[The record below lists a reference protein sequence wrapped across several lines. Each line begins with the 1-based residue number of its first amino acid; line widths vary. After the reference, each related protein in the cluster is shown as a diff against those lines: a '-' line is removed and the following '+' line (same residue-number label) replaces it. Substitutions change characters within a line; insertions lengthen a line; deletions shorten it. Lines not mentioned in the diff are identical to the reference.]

1 MQKENS
7 LYTIRPI
14 LITLITLIGLSGCST
29 QKNTAQSRWWH
40 ALNARYN
47 TYYNGTLA
55 YIDGSLEKEQNN
67 QDNYTELIPLYTV
80 GNKNSREIG
89 KANYDRA
96 IEKAEK
102 AIHQHSI
109 KRRPQWTKERRKTA
123 QDIEWLNRREYN
135 PFLWRA
141 WMLLG
146 RSQFFKG
153 DFESAAATFSY
164 MSRLYRTQPA
174 IYGKARAWL
183 VKCYTQQGWLYDAED
198 VVRNMQRDSID
209 WRAQKDWDYAY
220 ADYYIHQ
227 GDYLH
232 AITYLLRVIN
242 HEMRRKQ
249 KAREWY
255 LLGQL
260 YASLS
265 MQPSQQANNYRLLA
279 YKAFR
284 HVVRLTPPY
293 ELEFNARISMT
304 EVMATGNAKKMIA
317 KLKRMAT
324 NPKNKEYQDQVFYAI
339 GNIYLAQKDTL
350 AAISAYEQGNH
361 KATRT
366 GIEKGVLLL
375 HLGDLYWQK
384 ELFSDAKR
392 CYGEAIGLLDT
403 DRKDYP
409 QMAERSKVLD
419 QLVPYTEAIHLQDS
433 LQALAQM
440 DEKKRN
446 EAIDRIIYA
455 LKRKEKEE
463 KNQQAEED
471 AKSQQVDNSYNNTVA
486 NNNRMANLS
495 TNSSQQNIWYF
506 YNPQI
511 VNQGKSQFQK
521 LWGKRENIDNWQ
533 RNNKTI
539 VPSREE
545 EQEIPADTIP
555 NLQDSNINATSENT
569 PDTYEAKNDPHKREF
584 YLEQIPFTEE
594 QLAKSNQ
601 ILEDGL
607 YQAGVI
613 FKDQLNNLKLSEK
626 MLCRLVNNY
635 PNYEHL
641 DDAYYHLYLLYA
653 RKNEM
658 KTANLYLEKLKT
670 SFPQS
675 HWTAVLSDP
684 YFIENAKYGVQ
695 IEDSLYTASY
705 NAFKKE
711 QYEEVLKNA
720 KVSVER
726 FPEGANR
733 DKFLFIGG
741 LSKLNHEDIKGCID
755 DMKDII
761 NHYPNS
767 RISEMAGMIVNGVN
781 QGKRLYGGK
790 FNLEDIW
797 NQRSIMLNDSDSIK
811 NIEFSNEHDTS
822 FVYMLVYQ
830 PDSVKEN
837 QLLFEMAK
845 YNFTTYLVRDF
856 DIQIDK
862 TAPLHRMLITGFRNY
877 EEANLYAHAI
887 AQQTAIK
894 ELTSKARSFV
904 ISAANLELIGSR
916 FSYNDYGIF
925 YKKHFAAN
933 KDIQEKD
940 TLLLTEPEEIITKEI
955 SPTDDTEERD
965 EENPSQIIISPNGNS
980 KKEDTGIYFEDG
992 FGKEDNTD
1000 EYIELNG
1007 F

>member
-1 MQKENS
+1 M
-7 LYTIRPI
+7 IRPALIILMI
-14 LITLITLIGLSGCST
+14 LIGVTGCST

-80 GNKNSREIG
+80 ANKNSRDIG

-123 QDIEWLNRREYN
+123 KDIEWLNRREYN

-227 GDYLH
+227 GDYGNAIPYLH
-232 AITYLLRVIN
+232 RVIN

-255 LLGQL
+255 LMGQL
-260 YASLS
+260 YAHLS
-265 MQPSQQANNYRLLA
+265 MQSSQQTNNYRSLA
-279 YKAFR
+279 YKAYR
-284 HVVRLTPPY
+284 HVIRLTPPY
-293 ELEFNARISMT
+293 ELEFHARISMT
-304 EVMATGNAKKMIA
+304 EVLAKGNAKKMIA
-317 KLKRMAT
+317 KLKRMAA

-339 GNIYLAQKDTL
+339 GNIYLAQRDTL
-350 AAISAYEQGNH
+350 LAISAYEQGNH

-375 HLGDLYWQK
+375 HLGNLYWQK

-392 CYGEAIGLLDT
+392 CYGEAIGLLDP
-403 DRKDYP
+403 DRKDYQ
-409 QMAERSKVLD
+409 QMAERSKILD

-433 LQALAQM
+433 LQMLAKM
-440 DEKKRN
+440 DEKECN
-446 EAIDRIIYA
+446 EAIDRIINI

-463 KNQQAEED
+463 KSQQIQEED
-471 AKSQQVDNSYNNTVA
+471 THKQQMNNFYGNNVA
-486 NNNRMANLS
+486 NNSMGNLQS
-495 TNSSQQNIWYF
+495 ATQQNIWYF

-511 VNQGKSQFQK
+511 VSQGKSQFQK

-533 RNNKTI
+533 RTNKTI

-545 EQEIPADTIP
+545 EQEIESDALP
-555 NLQDSNINATSENT
+555 DSENSNNTTSENIN
-569 PDTYEAKNDPHKREF
+569 DSYEAKNDPHKREF
-584 YLEQIPFTEE
+584 YLEQIPFTKE
-594 QLAKSNQ
+594 QMAQSNL

-607 YQAGVI
+607 YHAGII

-626 MLCRLVNNY
+626 MLCRLTNNY
-635 PNYEHL
+635 PSYEHL
-641 DDAYYHLYLLYA
+641 DDAYYHLYLLFA

-658 KTANLYLEKLKT
+658 ETANSYLEKLKT
-670 SFPQS
+670 QFPQS

-684 YFIENAKYGVQ
+684 YFIENAKYGVH
-695 IEDSLYTASY
+695 IEDSLYTATY
-705 NAFKKE
+705 DAFKKE
-711 QYEEVLKNA
+711 KYQEVLKNA
-720 KVSVER
+720 QVSTTR

-733 DKFLFIGG
+733 EKFLFIGG
-741 LSKLNHEDIKGCID
+741 LSKLNHEDINGCIS
-755 DMKDII
+755 DMNEILTL
-761 NHYPNS
+761 YPNS
-767 RISEMAGMIVNGVN
+767 RISEMAGMIINGIN
-781 QGKRLYGGK
+781 NGKQLHRGK
-790 FNLEDIW
+790 FDLEDLW
-797 NQRSIMLNDSDSIK
+797 NQRSMTLNDSDSIK
-811 NIEFSNEHDTS
+811 NIEFNVDHNAN

-830 PDSVKEN
+830 PDSIKEN

-862 TAPLHRMLITGFRNY
+862 TSPLHRMIITGFRNF
-877 EEANLYAHAI
+877 EEANLYAHSVAKQ
-887 AQQTAIK
+887 AAIK
-894 ELTSKARSFV
+894 KLASKARCFV
-904 ISAANLELIGSR
+904 ISTANLELIGTR
-916 FSYNDYGIF
+916 FTYNDYSNF
-925 YKKHFAAN
+925 YNQHFATN
-933 KDIQEKD
+933 KKTKEKD
-940 TLLLTEPEEIITKEI
+940 PLLLTEPEEIITKEI
-955 SPTDDTEERD
+955 TPVDTEEST
-965 EENPSQIIISPNGNS
+965 EESPNQIIISPNGNS
-980 KKEDTGIYFEDG
+980 TKENTGIYFDDG

-1000 EYIELNG
+1000 EYIELDG

>member
-1 MQKENS
+1 MQKGNS

-14 LITLITLIGLSGCST
+14 LIVLIISIGLTGCST

-67 QDNYTELIPLYTV
+67 QDNYTELLPLYTV

-89 KANYDRA
+89 KASYDRA

-109 KRRPQWTKERRKTA
+109 KRRPQWTKDRRKTA

-146 RSQFFKG
+146 RSQFFEG
-153 DFESAAATFSY
+153 DFESAATTFSY

-220 ADYYIHQ
+220 ADYYIHL
-227 GDYLH
+227 GDYIH
-232 AITYLLRVIN
+232 AIPYLHRVIS

-260 YASLS
+260 YAYLS
-265 MQPSQQANNYRLLA
+265 MQSPQQANNYRLLA

-284 HVVRLTPPY
+284 HVIRLTPPY

-317 KLKRMAT
+317 KLKRMAS

-339 GNIYLAQKDTL
+339 GNIYLAQRDTL
-350 AAISAYEQGNH
+350 MAISAYEQGNH
-361 KATRT
+361 QATRT
-366 GIEKGVLLL
+366 GIEKGILLL

-384 ELFSDAKR
+384 ELFSDAQR

-403 DRKDYP
+403 DRKDYQ

-419 QLVPYTEAIHLQDS
+419 LLVPYTEAIHLQDS
-433 LQALAQM
+433 LQALARM
-440 DEKKRN
+440 DESKRN
-446 EAIDRIIYA
+446 EAIDRIIDA

-463 KNQQAEED
+463 K
-471 AKSQQVDNSYNNTVA
+471 SQQTQEENIQKRQMGNYNG
-486 NNNRMANLS
+486 NNNHIANLS
-495 TNSSQQNIWYF
+495 TTSSQQNIWYF

-511 VNQGKSQFQK
+511 VNLGKIQFQK
-521 LWGKRENIDNWQ
+521 QWGKRENADNWQ
-533 RNNKTI
+533 RANKTI
-539 VPSREE
+539 VPSKEDDQDIAEE
-545 EQEIPADTIP
+545 LT
-555 NLQDSNINATSENT
+555 DSQNDNT
-569 PDTYEAKNDPHKREF
+569 QVSPEHIQDTYEAKNDPHKREF

-607 YQAGVI
+607 YHAGVI

-635 PNYEHL
+635 SNYEHL

-653 RKNEM
+653 QKNEM
-658 KTANLYLEKLKT
+658 ETANLYLEKLKKN
-670 SFPQS
+670 FPQS

-684 YFIENAKYGVQ
+684 YFIENAKFGVH
-695 IEDSLYTASY
+695 IEDSLYIATY
-705 NAFKKE
+705 DAFKKE

-720 KVSVER
+720 KISTER
-726 FPEGANR
+726 FPNGANR

-741 LSKLNHEDIKGCID
+741 LSKLNHEDINGCID
-755 DMKDII
+755 DMKNII
-761 NHYPNS
+761 SHFPNS

-781 QGKRLYGGK
+781 SGKRLYGGK
-790 FNLEDIW
+790 FDLEDLW
-797 NQRSIMLNDSDSIK
+797 NQRSILLNDSDSIK
-811 NIEFSNEHDTS
+811 NMEFCTDQNTN

-830 PDSVKEN
+830 PDSVNEN

-862 TAPLHRMLITGFRNY
+862 TSPLHRMIITGFRNY

-887 AQQTAIK
+887 TQQKAFK
-894 ELTSKARSFV
+894 ELTSKARCFV
-904 ISAANLELIGSR
+904 ISTANLELIGSR
-916 FSYNDYGIF
+916 FTYNDYSIF
-925 YKKHFAAN
+925 YKKHFDAN
-933 KDIQEKD
+933 KEIKERD
-940 TLLLTEPEEIITKEI
+940 TLLLTEPEEIITKETL
-955 SPTDDTEERD
+955 PTDDTNEQKEESP
-965 EENPSQIIISPNGNS
+965 NQIIISPNENS
-980 KKEDTGIYFEDG
+980 KKEDTGIYFDDG

>member
-1 MQKENS
+1 MQKGNL

-14 LITLITLIGLSGCST
+14 LIVLIISIGLPSCST

-67 QDNYTELIPLYTV
+67 QDNYTELLPLYTV
-80 GNKNSREIG
+80 GNKSSREIG
-89 KANYDRA
+89 KASYDRA
-96 IEKAEK
+96 KEKAEK

-146 RSQFFKG
+146 RSQFFEG
-153 DFESAAATFSY
+153 DFESAATTFSY

-220 ADYYIHQ
+220 ADYYIHL
-227 GDYLH
+227 GDYIH
-232 AITYLLRVIN
+232 AIPYLHRVIS

-260 YASLS
+260 YANLS
-265 MQPSQQANNYRLLA
+265 TQSPQQANNYRLLA

-284 HVVRLTPPY
+284 HVIRLTPPY

-304 EVMATGNAKKMIA
+304 EVMATGNTKKMIA
-317 KLKRMAT
+317 KLKRMAS

-350 AAISAYEQGNH
+350 MAISAYEQGNH

-366 GIEKGVLLL
+366 GIEKGILLL

-384 ELFSDAKR
+384 ELFSDAQR

-403 DRKDYP
+403 GRKDYQ

-419 QLVPYTEAIHLQDS
+419 LLVPYTEAIHLQDS
-433 LQALAQM
+433 LQTLARM
-440 DEKKRN
+440 DESKRN
-446 EAIDRIIYA
+446 EAINRIIDA

-463 KNQQAEED
+463 K
-471 AKSQQVDNSYNNTVA
+471 SQQTQEKNTQKQQMGNYNG
-486 NNNRMANLS
+486 NNNHIANLS
-495 TNSSQQNIWYF
+495 PTSSQQNIWYF

-511 VNQGKSQFQK
+511 VNLGKTQFQK
-521 LWGKRENIDNWQ
+521 LWGKRENADNWQ
-533 RNNKTI
+533 RANKTI
-539 VPSREE
+539 VPSREDDQDIATVLPDSQNDNIQVSPE
-545 EQEIPADTIP
+545 HIQE
-555 NLQDSNINATSENT
+555 
-569 PDTYEAKNDPHKREF
+569 TYDAKNDPHKREF

-607 YQAGVI
+607 YHAGVI

-635 PNYEHL
+635 SNYEHL
-641 DDAYYHLYLLYA
+641 DDAYYHLCLLYA

-658 KTANLYLEKLKT
+658 ETANLYLEKLKKK
-670 SFPQS
+670 FPQS
-675 HWTAVLSDP
+675 HWTAVLSNP
-684 YFIENAKYGVQ
+684 YFIENAKYGVH
-695 IEDSLYTASY
+695 IEDSLYTATY
-705 NAFKKE
+705 DAFQKE

-720 KVSVER
+720 QISTER

-741 LSKLNHEDIKGCID
+741 LSKLNHEDINGCID
-755 DMKDII
+755 DMKNII
-761 NHYPNS
+761 SHFPNS

-781 QGKRLYGGK
+781 SGKRLYGGK
-790 FNLEDIW
+790 FDLEDLW
-797 NQRSIMLNDSDSIK
+797 NQRSILLNDSDSIK
-811 NIEFSNEHDTS
+811 NMVFSAEQNAG

-830 PDSVKEN
+830 PDSVNEN

-862 TAPLHRMLITGFRNY
+862 TSPLHRMIIKGFQNY
-877 EEANLYAHAI
+877 KEANLYAHAI
-887 AQQTAIK
+887 TQQKAFK

-904 ISAANLELIGSR
+904 ISTANLELIGSR
-916 FSYNDYGIF
+916 FTYNDYSIF
-925 YKKHFAAN
+925 YKKHFDAN
-933 KDIQEKD
+933 KEIKERD
-940 TLLLTEPEEIITKEI
+940 TLLLTEPEEIITKETL
-955 SPTDDTEERD
+955 PTDDTDEQKEESP
-965 EENPSQIIISPNGNS
+965 NQIIISPNENS
-980 KKEDTGIYFEDG
+980 KKEDTGIYFDDG

>member
-1 MQKENS
+1 MQKGNS
-7 LYTIRPI
+7 LYSIRPI
-14 LITLITLIGLSGCST
+14 LFALITWISLASCST

-55 YIDGSLEKEQNN
+55 YIDGSLEKEQSNH
-67 QDNYTELIPLYTV
+67 DNYTELIPLYTV

-89 KANYDRA
+89 KANYNRA

-109 KRRPQWTKERRKTA
+109 KHRPQWTKARRKTA

-153 DFESAAATFSY
+153 DFENAAATFSY

-183 VKCYTQQGWLYDAED
+183 TKSYTQLGWLYDAED

-220 ADYYIHQ
+220 ADYYIHL
-227 GDYLH
+227 GDYNH
-232 AITYLLRVIN
+232 AITYLHRVIN

-260 YASLS
+260 YASLAIQS
-265 MQPSQQANNYRLLA
+265 PQQASNYRLLA

-284 HVVRLTPPY
+284 HVIHLTPPY

-304 EVMATGNAKKMIA
+304 EVMAKGNAKKMIA
-317 KLKRMAT
+317 KLKRMAS

-350 AAISAYEQGNH
+350 MAISAYEQGNH
-361 KATRT
+361 RATRT

-384 ELFSDAKR
+384 DLFSDAKR

-403 DRKDYP
+403 DRKDYQ

-433 LQALAQM
+433 LQALAKM

-446 EAIDRIIYA
+446 EAIDRIIYI

-463 KNQQAEED
+463 RNQQMQEEITH
-471 AKSQQVDNSYNNTVA
+471 KLQMNNNDGNKVA
-486 NNNRMANLS
+486 NNSMSNMQSA
-495 TNSSQQNIWYF
+495 TTQQNIWYF

-511 VNQGKSQFQK
+511 VNQGKKQFHK
-521 LWGKRENIDNWQ
+521 LWGKRENADNWQ
-533 RNNKTI
+533 RTNITI

-545 EQEIPADTIP
+545 EQEIASDTLSDSD
-555 NLQDSNINATSENT
+555 NSNANTVSGNSQDS
-569 PDTYEAKNDPHKREF
+569 YEAKNDPHKREF
-584 YLEQIPFTEE
+584 YLEQIPFTDE
-594 QLAKSNQ
+594 QMAKSNQ

-607 YQAGVI
+607 YHAGII

-626 MLCRLVNNY
+626 MLCRLTNNY

-641 DDAYYHLYLLYA
+641 DNVYYHLYLLFA

-658 KTANLYLEKLKT
+658 ETANSYLEKLKT
-670 SFPQS
+670 CFPQS
-675 HWTAVLSDP
+675 QWTAVLSDP
-684 YFIENAKYGVQ
+684 YFIENAKYGVHL
-695 IEDSLYTASY
+695 EDSLYATTY
-705 NAFKKE
+705 EAFKKE
-711 QYEEVLKNA
+711 QYQEVLKNA
-720 KVSVER
+720 QVSAKR
-726 FPEGANR
+726 FPKGANR

-741 LSKLNHEDIKGCID
+741 LSKLNHEDINGCVT
-755 DMKDII
+755 DMNEILTL
-761 NHYPNS
+761 YPNS
-767 RISEMAGMIVNGVN
+767 RISEMAGMIINGIN
-781 QGKRLYGGK
+781 NGKRIHRGK
-790 FNLEDIW
+790 FDLEDIW
-797 NQRSIMLNDSDSIK
+797 NQRSMILNDSDSIK
-811 NIEFSNEHDTS
+811 NIEFNVEHNTNYA
-822 FVYMLVYQ
+822 YMLVY
-830 PDSVKEN
+830 PSDSIKEN

-856 DIQIDK
+856 NIQIDK
-862 TAPLHRMLITGFRNY
+862 SSSLHRMLITGFRNY
-877 EEANLYAHAI
+877 EEANAYAHSI
-887 AQQTAIK
+887 TQQAAIK
-894 ELTSKARSFV
+894 ELASKARSFV
-904 ISAANLELIGSR
+904 ISEANLELIGSR
-916 FSYNDYGIF
+916 FSYNDYSIF
-925 YKKHFAAN
+925 YQKHFATNENIAG
-933 KDIQEKD
+933 KD
-940 TLLLTEPEEIITKEI
+940 TLLLTEPEEITTKEI
-955 SPTDDTEERD
+955 KATETDDSQEESPKAID
-965 EENPSQIIISPNGNS
+965 ISPNDIPQ
-980 KKEDTGIYFEDG
+980 KDDTGIYFDDG
-992 FGKEDNTD
+992 FGKEDNSD
-1000 EYIELNG
+1000 EYIELDG